1 MPEGTGLIYN
11 TVHAEQGDSLEVPRD
26 IDLYKNFKEETDME
40 SVAEKLIDQGFT
52 VTGREKKE
60 SGEYGLSLTL
70 NTTPELDNINRVTS
84 GILRIIEDRDAAF
97 DGWGCPVTRSA

>member
-52 VTGREKKE
+52 VTVL
-60 SGEYGLSLTL
+60 LSSK
-70 NTTPELDNINRVTS
+70 NR
-84 GILRIIEDRDAAF
+84 
-97 DGWGCPVTRSA
+97 PVTADKNRPLRMTVENLLTVGDAPAIAGEVEDLAAMS